1 MTFFRSYITMH
12 WKEYINMLLV
22 STLFFIGSLYFSNQP
37 YFIVCFLNIFLI
49 SSLFERQEKVKLN
62 RFLISVPA
70 NRDMLIINQFFGL
83 LSYVCLL
90 ALIQFFLY
98 YLISNIF
105 PGLVMEIDSLK
116 VVSITSCFIIGII
129 SILMPV
135 SYKMDIDSLKY
146 RAIWSFGLISPT
158 YLFFLVTND
167 NGQSALESIINTR
180 LDMFVMLLITLVV
193 FLISLRYTISIF
205 NKKERI

>member
-1 MTFFRSYITMH
+1 MLFFRSYIKMH
-12 WKEYINMLLV
+12 WKEYRDMVLL
-22 STLFFIGSLYFSNQP
+22 STLFFIGTLYFSNQP
-37 YFIVCFLNIFLI
+37 YFIVSLLNIFFV

-62 RFLISVPA
+62 RFIISMPA
-70 NRDMLIINQFFGL
+70 NRNMLIVSQFYGF

-98 YLISNIF
+98 YLISNSF
-105 PGLVMEIDSLK
+105 PGLVLEIDSLK
-116 VVSITSCFIIGII
+116 VVSIISCFIIGII
-129 SILMPV
+129 SILMLV
-135 SYKMDIDSLKY
+135 SYKMDTDSLKY

-167 NGQSALESIINTR
+167 NGQSAIESIINTK
-180 LDMFVMLLITLVV
+180 LDIFIMILIMLVV
-193 FLISLRYTISIF
+193 FLISLRYTISLF